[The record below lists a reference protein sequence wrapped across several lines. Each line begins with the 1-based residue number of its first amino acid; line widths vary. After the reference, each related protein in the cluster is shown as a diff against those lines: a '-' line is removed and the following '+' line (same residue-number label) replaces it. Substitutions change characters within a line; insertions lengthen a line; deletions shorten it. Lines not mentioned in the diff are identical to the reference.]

1 MRSRETLIRLQQFKV
16 EEKQRDVADIEVM
29 IADFMQKETELQQ
42 QIQMDEE
49 RAGVSDPT
57 HFNYPTTAKAIRDRR
72 DNLLRSIDE
81 LKQKLGEAREALEEQ
96 QSELRKLELL
106 MEKDDDLKSSGKSD
120 KDENTS
126 STVFAS
132 H

>member
-42 QIQMDEE
+42 QIQMEEE
-49 RAGVSDPT
+49 RAGVSEPT

-81 LKQKLGEAREALEEQ
+81 LKQKLGEAREAFEEQ

>member
-42 QIQMDEE
+42 QIQMEEE

-81 LKQKLGEAREALEEQ
+81 LKQKLGEAREAFEEQ

-120 KDENTS
+120 QDENTS

>member
-1 MRSRETLIRLQQFKV
+1 MD
-16 EEKQRDVADIEVM
+16 EKHRDVADIEMM

-42 QIQMDEE
+42 QIQMEEE
-49 RAGVSDPT
+49 RAGVSDPV

-106 MEKDDDLKSSGKSD
+106 IEKDDDLKTGGKND
-120 KDENTS
+120 KDRDSS

>member
-1 MRSRETLIRLQQFKV
+1 MRSRDTLIRLQQFKV
-16 EEKQRDVADIEVM
+16 DERHRDVADIEVM

-42 QIQMDEE
+42 QIQMEEE
-49 RAGVSDPT
+49 RAGVSDPA

-106 MEKDDDLKSSGKSD
+106 IEKDDDLKTGGKGD
-120 KDENTS
+120 KDRDSS